1 MQLQR
6 KAQVGLSCADHCRS
20 PLLDD
25 PDGFYPVS
33 SNHEAATATAAAVP
47 AEPPDS
53 KGDLDGPVSFAG
65 LLPLPVIL
73 ETLDVYF
80 TYCHNQ
86 PYSFFHEESF
96 RVKLSQGKIPDHLLF
111 AMLAT
116 AVRFSNNPYFKDIFE
131 TAAFYANKSWRAI
144 VSTCFSANK
153 SSDLMTVQTVTLLS
167 ILDYT
172 GESVHKCRPSWLGL

>member
-1 MQLQR
+1 MTL
-6 KAQVGLSCADHCRS
+6 G
-20 PLLDD
+20 
-25 PDGFYPVS
+25 GFYRAGS
-33 SNHEAATATAAAVP
+33 DHEAATATAAAVS
-47 AEPPDS
+47 AEPTDS
-53 KGDLDGPVSFAG
+53 KGDLEGPVSFAG

-73 ETLDVYF
+73 ETVDVYF

-96 RVKLSQGKIPDHLLF
+96 RAKLTQGKIPDHLLF

-116 AVRFSNNPYFKDIFE
+116 AVRFSKNPYFKDIFE

-153 SSDLMTVQTVTLLS
+153 ASDLMTVQTVTLLS

-172 GESVHKCRPSWLGL
+172 GEFVPQRRPSRLGF